1 MASMRTSRTRAILTT
16 PGALALVVLLAA
28 AGGCAKKKQPVTTP
42 DLDDDA
48 APAAATAPE
57 PVSSRAAVP
66 SDDPW
71 GGDLESVNRHA
82 RETGLLGDVYFDYD
96 RAELRSDARERLA
109 RNGEF
114 LRQYPQFVV
123 RVEGHCDE
131 RGTAEY
137 NLALGQN
144 RAGAAVDYV
153 GQLGIDAGR
162 LERIS
167 YGKERPE
174 CSDPDEACWWRN
186 RKARF
191 VIVGRTS

>member
-1 MASMRTSRTRAILTT
+1 MASSRRTLTT
-16 PGALALVVLLAA
+16 PGAVALLVLLVAA
-28 AGGCAKKKQPVTTP
+28 SGCAKKQQPVTTP

-48 APAAATAPE
+48 APAPATAPS
-57 PVSSRAAVP
+57 PSPSQAAAP
-66 SDDPW
+66 TDDDPW
-71 GGDLESVNRHA
+71 SGDLESVNRYA
-82 RETGLLGDVYFDYD
+82 RETGLLGDVYFEYD
-96 RAELRSDARERLA
+96 RADLRADARERLA
-109 RNGEF
+109 KNGDF
-114 LRQYPQFVV
+114 LRRYPQFVV

-153 GQLGIDAGR
+153 GQLGVDTGR

-167 YGKERPE
+167 FGKERPE
-174 CSDPDEACWWRN
+174 CTDPEEACWWRN

-191 VIVGRTS
+191 VIVGRAS